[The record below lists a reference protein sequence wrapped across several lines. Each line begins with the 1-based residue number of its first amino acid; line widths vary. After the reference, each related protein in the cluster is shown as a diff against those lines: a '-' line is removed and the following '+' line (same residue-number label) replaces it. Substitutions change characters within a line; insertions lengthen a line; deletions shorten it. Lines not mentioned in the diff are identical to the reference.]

1 MLPEGLVQFLS
12 IFFGFAVGT
21 IYAGKAM
28 RKCIELGLYN
38 EVNER
43 SSHKTPTPR
52 GGGYAFVVITSL
64 FSLIWLYFADSLEHQ
79 TYITTLTLS
88 GMCIAY
94 LGWLDDRY
102 NISAKLRFSCQLM
115 AVGLC
120 VYTFPTVLGEF
131 MPLYAEKI
139 IITLAWVWFIN
150 LYNFMDGIDGIAA
163 VQAAFMALLMSMFM
177 PSIAPILL
185 VLAGSV
191 LGILRFNW
199 HPARVF
205 MGDVGSTYLGFIL
218 AGFMF
223 YSLSLNLVAGFWTS
237 LIISSIFILDATF
250 TLTKRLLSGK
260 APWQAHKE
268 HFYQR
273 ATSMGMSH
281 SQVVVRVI
289 LMNILFGLSAIFA
302 FAAPYIGIYA
312 FAFTVFVCTIVAIRI
327 KYLEGGLKKS

>member
-1 MLPEGLVQFLS
+1 MLPEGLVQFLC

-52 GGGYAFVVITSL
+52 GGGYAFAGLTSI
-64 FSLIWLYFADSLEHQ
+64 FSLIWLYFSAEVENH
-79 TYITTLTLS
+79 TYLTTLTLS
-88 GMCIAY
+88 SICVAY

-102 NISAKLRFSCQLM
+102 NISAKLRFSCQLL

-120 VYTFPTVLGEF
+120 VYTLPPVLGEF
-131 MPLYAEKI
+131 MPVYAEKI
-139 IITLAWVWFIN
+139 IFTLAWVWFIN

-163 VQAAFMALLMSMFM
+163 VQATFMALLLSMFM
-177 PSIAPILL
+177 PNIAPILL

-191 LGILRFNW
+191 MGILRFNW

-223 YSLSLNLVAGFWTS
+223 YSLTLNLAAGFWTS
-237 LIISSIFILDATF
+237 LIISAVFTLDATF
-250 TLTKRLLSGK
+250 TLIKRILKGK
-260 APWQAHKE
+260 TPWQAHKE

-273 ATSMGMSH
+273 ATSMGMTH
-281 SQVVVRVI
+281 SQVVIRVI
-289 LMNILFGLSAIFA
+289 FINILFGLCAIVA
-302 FAAPYIGIYA
+302 FAAPYLGHYI
-312 FAFTVFVCTIVAIRI
+312 FTFTVFVCAIVAIRI
-327 KYLEGGLKKS
+327 KYLEGGFKKS

>member
-12 IFFGFAVGT
+12 IFLGFAVGT

-28 RKCIELGLYN
+28 RKCIDLGLYN

-64 FSLIWLYFADSLEHQ
+64 FSLIWLYFKDNLEHH

-102 NISAKLRFSCQLM
+102 NISAKLRFSCQLI

-120 VYTFPTVLGEF
+120 VYTLPSVFSEF
-131 MPLYAEKI
+131 MPLYAEKAL
-139 IITLAWVWFIN
+139 ITLAWVWFIN

-163 VQAAFMALLMSMFM
+163 VQATFMALLMSIFM

-185 VLAGSV
+185 VLSGAV
-191 LGILRFNW
+191 MGILRFNW

-223 YSLSLNLVAGFWTS
+223 YSLTLNLVAGFWTS

-250 TLTKRLLSGK
+250 TLIKRLIKGK

-281 SQVVVRVI
+281 SQVVIRVVLI
-289 LMNILFGLSAIFA
+289 NTLFGLNAILA
-302 FAAPYIGIYA
+302 FAAPSIGGYI
-312 FAFTVFVCTIVAIRI
+312 FAFTVIICAIVAVRI
-327 KYLEGGLKKS
+327 KYLEGGLKKR